1 VLGLSTSL
9 SALVVVMPEMCMPVL
24 FEEIAEELNLNLV
37 QIGTVWGIV
46 PLGSVAF
53 LLVGGVLCDRFGL
66 KRTMGLA
73 CLLAGVAGAM
83 RGLSSGFGSLVAISF
98 LFGILASLIPIG
110 VLKSCRIWF
119 PSRQLGLATA
129 VILVG
134 NGIGGSIGSML
145 SATFLSPLLG
155 GWRNVLF
162 LYGAISIL
170 LGILWFFTIKE
181 AQEAGR
187 TGSELTV
194 PVRQA
199 ISHVLRIR
207 AVWLI
212 GFSLF
217 AYEGSMLAISGY
229 LPLYL
234 RGSGWAAIRADG
246 ALTVLNFVGIIGA
259 IPLGLLSDRLGRR
272 KAVLVPAVLI
282 AIIGTGLLPIAS
294 SAALWSILV
303 MLGIFHTAYTSLS
316 NTMVLETDEF
326 GFAYSGTGI
335 GLVYTLMRTGAFV
348 ASPLGNSLATISAGM
363 PFVFWTALFVCG
375 AVILMFVKETG
386 WKVKAD
392 KKRAC
397 VSL

>member
-9 SALVVVMPEMCMPVL
+9 SALAVVMPEMCMPVL
-24 FEEIAEELNLNLV
+24 FKEIAEELNLNLV

-46 PLGSVAF
+46 PLGSVVF
-53 LLVGGVLCDRFGL
+53 LLVGGVLCDRFGI
-66 KRTMGLA
+66 KRTMGMA
-73 CLLAGVAGAM
+73 CFLAGISGAM

-134 NGIGGSIGSML
+134 NGIGGSIGSMV

-162 LYGAISIL
+162 LYGAISVV
-170 LGILWFFTIKE
+170 LGIVWFFTIKE
-181 AQEAGR
+181 SQDTGR
-187 TGSELTV
+187 TEPELTV
-194 PVRQA
+194 PFRQA

-207 AVWLI
+207 TVWLI

-217 AYEGSMLAISGY
+217 AYEGSMLAILGY

-234 RGSGWAAIRADG
+234 RGSGWAAIHADG

-282 AIIGTGLLPIAS
+282 AIIGTGLLPIVG
-294 SAALWSILV
+294 SAAFWGILV
-303 MLGIFHTAYTSLS
+303 MLGVFRTAYTSLS
-316 NTMVLETDEF
+316 NTMVLETEEF

-348 ASPLGNSLATISAGM
+348 ASPLGNSLAVISTGM

-375 AVILMFVKETG
+375 AVILIFVKETG
-386 WKVKAD
+386 WKVRAD
-392 KKRAC
+392 RKRAY